1 MEHNRDRE
9 TFLSLTSS
17 QKGMLGLLSIGTFLE
32 YFDFMLYIHMAVL
45 LNELFFPKTDP
56 FTSALLSAFAFS
68 SSYILRP
75 VGALIF
81 GFIGDKYG
89 RKFVVVI
96 TTTMMAISCF
106 VMANLPTYAQIGI
119 MASWIITICRI
130 LQGLATMGEVMGANI
145 YITETIRPPIQYPA
159 VTLMSACGVLG
170 GAFSLGLA
178 SLVVSYGFN
187 WRSAFW
193 AGVIIAIVGA
203 KARTKLKETK
213 DYSDAKL
220 RVVRAIENTHQDVN
234 SLKNNVIWNE
244 KVNKRTLLSLFF
256 IECSWPVCFY
266 FSFVFCGGILKNT
279 FNFSPEQIIHQN
291 FILSLIQL
299 FSWIILMYFSYIV
312 HPLKILKFKLA
323 IFSTFIIC
331 IPYLLT
337 NIQSGN
343 WVLFIQSFVIVFGFM
358 GTPAMSIFYKYIP
371 IFKRFTYVTLTYAIS
386 RLFIY
391 VITSFG
397 MVYCANRFGNV
408 GILFIIVP
416 VAIGYAYAL
425 YYFGKVL
432 PKDLHHYQR
441 AV

>member
-1 MEHNRDRE
+1 MERNRE
-9 TFLSLTSS
+9 TFSSLTNN
-17 QKGMLGLLSIGTFLE
+17 QKEMLGLLSIGTFLE
-32 YFDFMLYIHMAVL
+32 YFDFMLYVHMAVL

-119 MASWIITICRI
+119 MASWFITICRI

-170 GAFSLGLA
+170 GAAALGLA

-220 RVVRAIENTHQDVN
+220 RVVRAIENTNQDVN
-234 SLKNNVIWNE
+234 SLKSNVIWNE
-244 KVNKRTLLSLFF
+244 KVNKRTILSLFF

-266 FSFVFCGGILKNT
+266 FSFVFCSGILKNT

-299 FSWIILMYFSYIV
+299 FSWIVLMYFSYIV

-323 IFSTFIIC
+323 IFSIFMFFI
-331 IPYLLT
+331 PSLLT
-337 NIQSGN
+337 NIRSGD
-343 WVLFIQSFVIVFGFM
+343 WILFIQSFVIAFGFM
-358 GTPAMSIFYKYIP
+358 GTPAMSILYKYIP
-371 IFKRFTYVTLTYAIS
+371 IFKRFTYVTFTYAIS
-386 RLFIY
+386 RVFIY

-397 MVYCANRFGNV
+397 MVYFDHKFGTS
-408 GILFIIVP
+408 GILLIMVP

-425 YYFGKVL
+425 YYFETVL